1 MKDGT
6 QQDQWAQFQHLSPS
20 GWKVDAKWS
29 LEEELRETH
38 SKTYPQIPNELP
50 VDERRIVRIPYH
62 FYEDHESRDL
72 PTPEAIRETNRHV
85 WISLDN
91 PALVE
96 LENDAEF
103 YWDEREA
110 FEQNGGLCRSAL
122 ATIKAIA
129 KGEAR

>member
-1 MKDGT
+1 MSDRIGYA
-6 QQDQWAQFQHLSPS
+6 D
-20 GWKVDAKWS
+20 
-29 LEEELRETH
+29 LETELRETH
-38 SKTYPQIPNELP
+38 SDTYPEIPNELP
-50 VDERRIVRIPYH
+50 VDERRIVRIPSY
-62 FYEDHESRDL
+62 FYEDHWSRDL
-72 PTPEAIRETNRHV
+72 PCPAPIRSTKRHV

-110 FEQNGGLCRSAL
+110 FEGNGSLCRSAL